1 MHSNATKMSASQ
13 KTSQKCSEGNIDPSE
28 QSAKTRYRGF
38 CFTLFNPDT
47 KDWNEFIK
55 KEPDFRDS
63 MKYLCY
69 SPETCPTT
77 GRYHWQGYFYLFD
90 QKTISAAAKIYKC
103 TVKNALGTADENRT
117 YCGAKDYEKEGK
129 FKAAN
134 PLFKE
139 FGCLPCQGKR
149 GDLDAIKDEIIAG
162 KSVDDICMERPMMF
176 HQYGRTLERIEAI
189 KARDKFRT
197 WMTTCDWLFG
207 ETGTGKSHRAFENYS
222 PKTHFVF
229 NVNDNGFWCGY
240 TGQET
245 VIINEFR
252 GQICYSELLDL
263 IDKYPKTVKVKG
275 KEPVPFLAKH
285 IIITSS
291 LPPGE
296 IFYNLSEK
304 DSLNQLMRRINLVE
318 LK

>member
-13 KTSQKCSEGNIDPSE
+13 KTSQKCSEGNIDASE

-38 CFTLFNPDT
+38 CFTSFEAT
-47 KDWNEFIK
+47 
-55 KEPDFRDS
+55 EPDFRDC

-77 GRYHWQGYFYLFD
+77 GRHHWQGYFYLFD

-176 HQYGRTLERIEAI
+176 HQYGRTLERIETI
-189 KARDKFRT
+189 VARKKYRK
-197 WMTTCDWLFG
+197 WMTTCDWLYG
-207 ETGTGKSHRAFENYS
+207 KTGTGKSHRAFKDYS
-222 PKTHFVF
+222 PDTHYIL
-229 NVNDNGFWCGY
+229 NLNDGGFWNGY
-240 TGQET
+240 TGQEI
-245 VIINEFR
+245 VVINEFR
-252 GQICYSELLDL
+252 GQITFSELLDL
-263 IDKYPKTVKVKG
+263 IDTHPKNVKIKG
-275 KEPVPFLAKH
+275 KEQVPFLAKH
-285 IIITSS
+285 IFITSA
-291 LPPGE
+291 LPPNE
-296 IFYNLSEK
+296 IFYNLCEN
-304 DSLNQLMRRINLVE
+304 DRMDQLMRRINLIE